1 MASFLL
7 AIIYLAF
14 ISLGLPDS
22 LLGSAWPEMHQVM
35 GVELSSLG
43 IVTTLIS
50 FGTVIS
56 SLFSDKL
63 VRKFSTQAVVTVSVG
78 LTAIGLLG
86 FSLAPSF
93 AALCIFTI
101 PYGFGAGSIDA
112 ALNNYVALHYTSRH
126 MSWLH
131 CFWGVG
137 TVVSPYIMS
146 YALGTDL
153 GWVGGYRIVGG
164 LQISILMILIFTLP
178 VWKKVNH
185 KSGIDSDAENSTDG
199 TKQSAGLIG
208 SLKIKGVP
216 YVLLGFMGYC
226 AAESTVMVWAS
237 TYFFEAKSTTEEL
250 AAALGSLFFIGMTVG
265 RFFSGFISDK
275 VGDKNMIRLGLALS
289 AIGVIVIAIPAEIAV
304 SITGFLLIGLGFAPI
319 YPSII
324 HSTPKSFGKE
334 NSQAIIG
341 IQMAAAYLGATLAPP
356 IFGLIAN
363 YVEVKLLPLYL
374 AVFMLI
380 SFVMLELLNKKNSTE
395 ESN

>member
-1 MASFLL
+1 MASLLL

-35 GVELSSLG
+35 GVELSAMG

-50 FGTVIS
+50 IGTVVS
-56 SLFSDKL
+56 SLFSDAVTKKL
-63 VRKFSTQAVVTVSVG
+63 STPIVVAISVG
-78 LTAIGLLG
+78 LTSVGLMG
-86 FSLAPSF
+86 FSFAPRFWVLCLF
-93 AALCIFTI
+93 AI
-101 PYGFGAGSIDA
+101 PYGLGAGSIDA

-137 TVVSPYIMS
+137 TVVSPYVMS
-146 YALGTDL
+146 YALSTEL
-153 GWVGGYRIVGG
+153 GWAGGYRIVGG
-164 LQISILMILIFTLP
+164 IQILILAVLIATLP

-185 KSGIDSDAENSTDG
+185 NATTDTDEPEEQRNSV
-199 TKQSAGLIG
+199 GLIG
-208 SLKIKGVP
+208 SLKIKGVV

-237 TYFFEAKSTTEEL
+237 TYFFEAKSTTASL

-265 RFFSGFISDK
+265 RFFAGFISNR
-275 VGDKNMIRLGLALS
+275 VGDKNMIRLGLGLS
-289 AIGVIVIAIPAEIAV
+289 LLGVIIVAIPGGLPLAIA
-304 SITGFLLIGLGFAPI
+304 GFLLIGLGFAPV

-324 HSTPKSFGKE
+324 HSTPASFGKE

-363 YVEVKLLPLYL
+363 YIEVKLLPLYL
-374 AVFMLI
+374 GIFIVT
-380 SFVMLELLNKKNSTE
+380 SFVMLELLNRKNME
-395 ESN
+395 KANKY

>member
-1 MASFLL
+1 MVTLLL
-7 AIIYLAF
+7 AFIYLAF

-22 LLGSAWPEMHQVM
+22 LLGAAWPILH
-35 GVELSSLG
+35 GELSVPISYMGMVTMTISLST
-43 IVTTLIS
+43 ITA
-50 FGTVIS
+50 
-56 SLFSDKL
+56 SLFSERLTKTFGTWKVTTASIFLTAVAL
-63 VRKFSTQAVVTVSVG
+63 VGFSTSSRFWMLILWA
-78 LTAIGLLG
+78 
-86 FSLAPSF
+86 
-93 AALCIFTI
+93 I
-101 PYGFGAGSIDA
+101 PYGLGGGAIDA

-185 KSGIDSDAENSTDG
+185 KSDIDSDAENSTDEP
-199 TKQSAGLIG
+199 KQSAGLIG

-289 AIGVIVIAIPAEIAV
+289 VIGVIVIAIPAEIAV
-304 SITGFLLIGLGFAPI
+304 SITGFLLMGLGFAPI